1 MWPHAGH
8 MIKVSFGFK
17 DGSLLVSMGLLQIEM

>member
-1 MWPHAGH
+1 MWHHAGH

-17 DGSLLVSMGLLQIEM
+17 DGSLSVSMGLVQIEI